1 MEKIAVYP
9 GSFDPITNGHM
20 DIITRAS
27 KMYDKLV
34 VAVLV
39 NKQKK
44 SLFTV
49 EERVEL
55 IKKSTVDIPNV
66 EVDSFSG
73 LFVDYCTQ
81 KEIHIAIRG
90 LRALSDFDLELQM
103 AHMND
108 FLSKGKVDTV
118 FLVTSTKH
126 SYISSSTVKEIA
138 MFRGRCCD
146 LVPKPVCDELTKKF
160 LRN

>member
-39 NKQKK
+39 NKKK
-44 SLFTV
+44 QSMFTV
-49 EERVEL
+49 KERLDL
-55 IKKSTVDIPNV
+55 IKKTTSDIKNV

-73 LFVDYCTQ
+73 LFIDYCI
-81 KEIHIAIRG
+81 KNKICVAIRG
-90 LRALSDFDLELQM
+90 LRALSDFDMELQM
-103 AHMND
+103 AHIND
-108 FLSKGKVDTV
+108 FLSKGTVDTV
-118 FLVTSTKH
+118 FLATSTKY
-126 SYISSSTVKEIA
+126 SYISSSAVREIA
-138 MFRGRCCD
+138 MFKGDYKD
-146 LVPKPVCDELTKKF
+146 LVPKAVYESLQNKF
-160 LRN
+160 I